1 MNRGIVRRSGTRR
14 SEAGFSLVEIIVGI
28 VLMSIGILAMAALAV
43 AVAEANR
50 DATNRTRAD
59 QLLHE
64 KVEGFRSTSYS
75 AIVDGEDTVDMGG
88 VEIVRSWTVTVDEPM
103 NDIKRIDLEGSWLEK
118 GVKTTTSTATYIGKY

>member
-1 MNRGIVRRSGTRR
+1 MNRGIVRRSGARR

>member
-14 SEAGFSLVEIIVGI
+14 SEEGFSLVEIIVGI

-64 KVEGFRSTSYS
+64 KVEGFRSISYS

-88 VEIVRSWTVTVDEPM
+88 TEIVRSWTVTDDEPM
-103 NDIKRIDLEGSWLEK
+103 DDIKRIDLEGSWIEK
-118 GVKTTTSTATYIGKY
+118 GVKATTSTATYIGKY

>member
-1 MNRGIVRRSGTRR
+1 MNRRIVRRSGARR

-64 KVEGFRSTSYS
+64 KVEGFRSIDYS
-75 AIVDGEDTVDMGG
+75 AIVDGGDTVEMGG
-88 VEIVRSWTVTVDEPM
+88 TEIVRSWTVTADEPM
-103 NDIKRIDLEGSWLEK
+103 DDIKRIDLEGSWTEK
-118 GVKTTTSTATYIGKY
+118 GVKETTSTATYIGKY